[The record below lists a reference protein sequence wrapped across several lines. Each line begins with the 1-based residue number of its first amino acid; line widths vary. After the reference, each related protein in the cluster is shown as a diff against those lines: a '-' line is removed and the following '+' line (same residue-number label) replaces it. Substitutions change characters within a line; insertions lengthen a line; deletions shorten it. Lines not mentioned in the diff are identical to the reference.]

1 MKLFITKKFL
11 VFYSANIYYLYRL
24 LVISFDKVL
33 IIAGRQTRKPQQQ
46 ILELISEQKEN
57 LVILTKDIMI
67 SLLQENTKYFNVV
80 ANLQEKTLDAFHTVP
95 KNISKS
101 NNNITENNK
110 TLTESINNLLL
121 EITSTNKTLFR
132 Q

>member
-121 EITSTNKTLFR
+121 EITTTNKTLFR